1 MSQWSAPWNAPKVQV
16 DTAIEPIVEVV
27 APTQTTTPEPEIKAA
42 LRLTDAQMAKY
53 VLSQRF
59 VDGRWV
65 SPIVLEGHGKN
76 GPAIDAYVE
85 T

>member
-1 MSQWSAPWNAPKVQV
+1 MDERTSES
-16 DTAIEPIVEVV
+16 V
-27 APTQTTTPEPEIKAA
+27 AKYLNESW
-42 LRLTDAQMAKY
+42 RLTDAQMNKY
-53 VLSQRF
+53 IRSQRF

-65 SPIVLEGHGKN
+65 SPIVLEGFGKN

>member
-1 MSQWSAPWNAPKVQV
+1 MDKRTSES
-16 DTAIEPIVEVV
+16 V
-27 APTQTTTPEPEIKAA
+27 AKYLNESW
-42 LRLTDAQMAKY
+42 RLTDAQMNKY
-53 VLSQRF
+53 VLSQRL

-65 SPIVLEGHGKN
+65 SPIVLEGFGKN

>member
-1 MSQWSAPWNAPKVQV
+1 MDEGTSGQMDGWMSKYLNESW
-16 DTAIEPIVEVV
+16 
-27 APTQTTTPEPEIKAA
+27 
-42 LRLTDAQMAKY
+42 RLTDAQMNKY
-53 VLSQRF
+53 VLSQRL

>member
-1 MSQWSAPWNAPKVQV
+1 VNAQ
-16 DTAIEPIVEVV
+16 
-27 APTQTTTPEPEIKAA
+27 PTKHFA
-42 LRLTDAQMAKY
+42 LEKLTDAQIAKYLNESWRLTDAQMAKY
-53 VLSQRF
+53 ILSQRF

>member
-1 MSQWSAPWNAPKVQV
+1 MDGWMSKYLNESW
-16 DTAIEPIVEVV
+16 
-27 APTQTTTPEPEIKAA
+27 
-42 LRLTDAQMAKY
+42 RLTDAQMNKY
-53 VLSQRF
+53 VLSQRL
-59 VDGRWV
+59 VNGRWV

>member
-1 MSQWSAPWNAPKVQV
+1 MDKRTSEPVGKLTSAQMAKYLNESW
-16 DTAIEPIVEVV
+16 
-27 APTQTTTPEPEIKAA
+27 
-42 LRLTDAQMAKY
+42 RLTDAQMNKY
-53 VLSQRF
+53 VRSQRL

-65 SPIVLEGHGKN
+65 SPIVLEGFGKS